1 MFEQTLI
8 AVFFWMLAGHA
19 LGDFAFQTEWMVQ
32 SKNPRRRARAT
43 SERRD
48 LIWIHVLTAH
58 ALIHGGAV
66 ALATGSVVLGIAET
80 IAHWLI
86 DYGKSNR
93 YYGFHVD
100 QFLHLGCKVIW
111 ALCWLAF

>member
-1 MFEQTLI
+1 MLEQTI
-8 AVFFWMLAGHA
+8 VAVFFWMLVGHA
-19 LGDFAFQTEWMVQ
+19 LGDFALQSDWMVR
-32 SKNPRRRARAT
+32 SKSPRKRVRAT

-66 ALATGSVVLGIAET
+66 ALATGMVWLGILET
-80 IAHWLI
+80 MAHWLI

-93 YYGFHVD
+93 MYGFHVD

-111 ALCWLAF
+111 ALCWFAF